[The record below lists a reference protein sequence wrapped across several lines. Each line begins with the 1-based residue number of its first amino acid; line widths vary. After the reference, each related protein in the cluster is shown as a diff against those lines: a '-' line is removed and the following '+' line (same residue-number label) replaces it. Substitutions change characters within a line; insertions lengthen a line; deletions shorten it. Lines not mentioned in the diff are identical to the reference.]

1 MSRFS
6 KYVKEKVVKVLVT
19 ALVAGTVV
27 GNGTITV
34 QAASVL
40 ETSSLSNPYS
50 FAIYANEY
58 TNANHVE
65 GNVAIGTLKAHVDVW
80 EGCSFVGDFAD
91 SNASV
96 KMNIKEAALVFPSY
110 NSDGSRNEL
119 TPLTGQGYYFSI
131 YDGDTL
137 RREFITDNMLVA
149 YEQRGNIKETI
160 AAELVEMQKVSAS
173 YYERAD
179 AESDTELVLNLT
191 AGEVEGN
198 IEKIFRA
205 ADTGKKVL
213 VNITDSGN
221 VIIPQQNDNW
231 TSQRHEYAD
240 WAANIIWNLGNASR
254 VETYRIFGY
263 VLAPDAT
270 VHNGNNV
277 IGGVICNIF
286 EQVGEVHM
294 PDPWNPRSTTE
305 PTPTPVVTEEPTPT
319 PTPVVTEEPTP
330 TPVVTEEPTPTP
342 VVTEA
347 PTPTPVEPTP
357 TPVEP
362 TPMPVEPTATPVEP
376 TPTPVVTEEPTPTPV
391 VTEEPTPT
399 PVVTEEPTPTP
410 VVTEAPTPTPTAT
423 PTATPSV
430 TPTATPATPD
440 TPDEPTT
447 PDTPDEPTTPE
458 GPTTPNTPTDPG
470 TPDNETTDTPQV
482 LGARRRRMV
491 TIEDEAAPL
500 ADRAV
505 LGASRRPQTGDDSDA
520 WNMGFALSLT
530 GLGAWFIIKRKQS

>member
-6 KYVKEKVVKVLVT
+6 KYAKEKLVKVLVT
-19 ALVAGTVV
+19 ALVVGSVA
-27 GNGTITV
+27 GNGTITA

-58 TNANHVE
+58 TNTNHVE
-65 GNVAIGTLKAHVDVW
+65 GNVAIGTLKAHVDAW

-96 KMNIKEAALVFPSY
+96 KMNIREAALVFPSY

-160 AAELVEMQKVSAS
+160 AAELVEMQKVSVS

-205 ADTGKKVL
+205 ADAGKKVL

-221 VIIPQQNDNW
+221 VFIPQQNDNW
-231 TSQRHEYAD
+231 TSQRNEHAD

-277 IGGVICNIF
+277 IGGVICNIS

-294 PDPWNPRSTTE
+294 PDPWNPRSTPTPTPVVTEE
-305 PTPTPVVTEEPTPT
+305 PTPTPTTPAVTEEPTPT
-319 PTPVVTEEPTP
+319 PTPVVTEEP
-330 TPVVTEEPTPTP
+330 
-342 VVTEA
+342 
-347 PTPTPVEPTP
+347 
-357 TPVEP
+357 
-362 TPMPVEPTATPVEP
+362 
-376 TPTPVVTEEPTPTPV
+376 
-391 VTEEPTPT
+391 
-399 PVVTEEPTPTP
+399 
-410 VVTEAPTPTPTAT
+410 
-423 PTATPSV
+423 

-491 TIEDEAAPL
+491 TIEDEVAPL